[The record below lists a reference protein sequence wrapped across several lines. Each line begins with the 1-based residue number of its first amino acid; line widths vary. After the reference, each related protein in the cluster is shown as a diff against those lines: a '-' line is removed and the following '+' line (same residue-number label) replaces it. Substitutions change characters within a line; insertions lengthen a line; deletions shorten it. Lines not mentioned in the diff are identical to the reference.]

1 VEGRSIKTQ
10 LVGSITSPF
19 SRKVRICFIEK
30 EIPYDLLI
38 EDGWDVHTKLH
49 QINPLG
55 KIPCLILP
63 NGHPIFDSS
72 VIADYIDGMSEIT
85 PLFPKLNLD
94 KAHVKTFEALADGL
108 LDAAILAR
116 RERISRP
123 LAEQS
128 QVWIERQISKVQ
140 ASLQY
145 LSNSLGTSEYCYLNQ
160 FTIADIAIGCA
171 LDWLDFR
178 LPEITWR
185 TDYPNLDIYLSRLN
199 LRPSFLSTDPRQSN
213 P

>member
-1 VEGRSIKTQ
+1 MEGRSIKTQ

-38 EDGWDVHTKLH
+38 EDGWDIHTKLH

-94 KAHVKTFEALADGL
+94 KALVKTFEALADGL

-128 QVWIERQISKVQ
+128 EAWIERQISKVQ

-145 LSNSLGTSEYCYLNQ
+145 LSNSLGASEYCYLNQ

-185 TDYPNLDIYLSRLN
+185 TEYPNLDVYFSRLS
-199 LRPSFLSTDPRQSN
+199 LRPSFLLTDPRKTN

>member
-1 VEGRSIKTQ
+1 MQ

-19 SRKVRICFIEK
+19 SRKVRICFLEK

-38 EDGWDVHTKLH
+38 EDGWDIHTKLH

-55 KIPCLILP
+55 KIPCLVLP
-63 NGHPIFDSS
+63 SGQPIFDSS
-72 VIADYIDGMSEIT
+72 VIADYIDGMGVIK
-85 PLFPKLNLD
+85 PLLPKLNLD

-128 QVWIERQISKVQ
+128 QASIERQISKVQ
-140 ASLQY
+140 VSLQY
-145 LSNSLGTSEYCYLNQ
+145 LSNSIGISEYCYLNQ

-171 LDWLDFR
+171 LDWLNFR

-185 TDYPNLDIYLSRLN
+185 TDYPNLDVYFSSLS
-199 LRPSFLSTDPRQSN
+199 LRPSFLLTDPRKTN
-213 P
+213 T